1 MFLTP
6 LSRGK
11 MHLVLK
17 LIIWYQ
23 THQEAGT
30 GNVKHVKHKQ
40 LHKAIKLWYNIYTM
54 VKKRQYGSKLE
65 QMCAEYET
73 YGQYKVHV
81 PSHHVY
87 YVRAALEERTGKT
100 FSVEDV
106 EKALVA
112 EDMLP
117 YDGV

>member
-1 MFLTP
+1 M
-6 LSRGK
+6 
-11 MHLVLK
+11 
-17 LIIWYQ
+17 I
-23 THQEAGT
+23 
-30 GNVKHVKHKQ
+30 
-40 LHKAIKLWYNIYTM
+40 
-54 VKKRQYGSKLE
+54 KKRQHGSKLE
-65 QMCAEYET
+65 QLCAEYEI

-87 YVRAALEERTGKT
+87 YVRAALEERTGET

-117 YDGV
+117 YDGG